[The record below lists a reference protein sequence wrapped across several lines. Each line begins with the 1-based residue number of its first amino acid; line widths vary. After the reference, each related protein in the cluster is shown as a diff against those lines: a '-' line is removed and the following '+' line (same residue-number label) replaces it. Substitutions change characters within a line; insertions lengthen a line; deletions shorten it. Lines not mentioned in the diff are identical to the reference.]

1 VQSDDATT
9 LIRTVL
15 FGSQAVATPD
25 APTGPAMP
33 GFAWRLGDAQVAAVI
48 TYIRNAWG
56 NAAAA
61 VSTGQSR
68 IVRGAQNVP

>member
-1 VQSDDATT
+1 VQSDDPTT

-15 FGSQAVATPD
+15 FGSKAAATPD

-33 GFAWRLGDAQVAAVI
+33 SFDWRLSDAHAASVL

-56 NAAAA
+56 NAASA
-61 VSTGQSR
+61 VSHDQVRT
-68 IVRGAQNVP
+68 VRGKGGAS

>member
-1 VQSDDATT
+1 M
-9 LIRTVL
+9 IHTVL
-15 FGSQAVATPD
+15 FGSQAAATPG

-33 GFAWRLGDAQVAAVI
+33 SFGWRLGDAQTAAVI

-61 VSTGQSR
+61 ASSDQIRT
-68 IVRGAQNVP
+68 VRGKGGSSQ